1 MIWFGANDAALPV
14 RDQHVPLDRYKAN
27 LSKLIWMV
35 RSPDSPRYSPDTRII
50 LMTPPPCNTEQWG
63 ERQASQTPPRPNDRN
78 FAVTRTYAD
87 AAREVGA
94 KEGVAVA
101 DTWTKIFEAAGKEE
115 KQLRKFLTDGLH
127 LNAEGYQVSA
137 NTLRDGGLP
146 NSL

>member
-63 ERQASQTPPRPNDRN
+63 ERQASQTPPRPNDRD

-115 KQLRKFLTDGLH
+115 KGKEHSRRRVCFGLFDFQDPH
-127 LNAEGYQVSA
+127 GPSS
-137 NTLRDGGLP
+137 THIHCT
-146 NSL
+146 

>member
-1 MIWFGANDAALPV
+1 M
-14 RDQHVPLDRYKAN
+14 
-27 LSKLIWMV
+27 
-35 RSPDSPRYSPDTRII
+35 
-50 LMTPPPCNTEQWG
+50 
-63 ERQASQTPPRPNDRN
+63 
-78 FAVTRTYAD
+78 
-87 AAREVGA
+87 
-94 KEGVAVA
+94 AVA